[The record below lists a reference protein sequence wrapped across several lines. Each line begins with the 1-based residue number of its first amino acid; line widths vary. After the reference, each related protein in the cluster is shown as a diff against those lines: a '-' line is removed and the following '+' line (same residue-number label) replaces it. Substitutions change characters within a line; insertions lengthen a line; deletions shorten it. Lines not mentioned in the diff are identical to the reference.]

1 MPELPEVETV
11 RRGLEPVLEG
21 RRIVDVELRR
31 PDLRIPFPPD
41 FATRVAGRTVAGLR
55 RRAKY
60 LLLDL
65 DDGQVVICHLGMS
78 GRMLVEPRGRNMPPR
93 GHDHVVLTLED
104 GNRVVFNDHRRFG
117 LMTLT
122 TRTSEGDHPLLAHLA
137 SDPLDEAFTPAT
149 LFAGLAGRKTPIKA
163 ALLNQAIVG
172 GVGNIYAC
180 EALHRARISPR
191 RLAANVGPGRCA
203 ALTRALRDVLRLA
216 IAAGGSSLRDH
227 RQASGELG
235 YFQHDFRV
243 YGRENA
249 RCPAKLCGGTIRR
262 IVQSNRSTFYCGRCQ
277 R

>member
-78 GRMLVEPRGRNMPPR
+78 GRMLVEPRGRNMPPQS
-93 GHDHVVLTLED
+93 HDHVVLTLED

-137 SDPLDEAFTPAT
+137 SDPLDGAFTPAT

-163 ALLNQAIVG
+163 ALLNQAIIG

-203 ALTRALRDVLRLA
+203 TLTRALRDVLRLA